1 MKFRKITALLL
12 VLCML
17 LSLSISAFAAEADE
31 HTIYDS
37 APDEEPAIST
47 EAATSGTIQNSGI
60 RWSLD
65 EKGWLTISGSGE
77 APVFQS
83 ADDQPWAAVR
93 EQITE
98 VWFEDVETLSI
109 SDLAYWFEGC
119 TNLTTAELPLAPVIG
134 KHAFYNCPK
143 LSTLTM
149 YYGETVL
156 KSIGEDAFWR
166 EADAGDTL
174 YIAYIIGYPE
184 ATVPFYTYDWAA
196 SNRSSRYFYD
206 LYGVYQN
213 ADAATTALN
222 GIKKA
227 PGISVQSTG
236 SIIGNCPSCGKYSFQ
251 GTYVEVA
258 HSSRG
263 HANYN
268 ECYLCHYVQY
278 LGTYTYKSHGAGGYG
293 SGTCPDCG
301 SHTWVLQSQ
310 QASTCTSN
318 GYRSYS
324 CACGQTKSETIYASG
339 HNYSYGS
346 WEQYSSSQHRRT
358 GSCRNCGD
366 SDYEYASH
374 SMSYGSWSNSS
385 SSQHSRTASC
395 RTCGY
400 STTDYGNH
408 SYSTGSWSKYSD
420 TQHRRS
426 KTCSGCG
433 ASTYDYAN
441 HSYSYGSLVSD
452 SETQHK
458 RTKTCSACGDSG
470 YEYADH
476 TDANGDGK
484 CDDCGATVSL
494 TIKWDAGTNGG
505 TIDGKTSITTTGKP
519 NATATAPTSTPVKAG
534 HAFKGWY
541 TSASG
546 GSLYN
551 TVTITAAKTFYAQF
565 TANSY
570 SVTWDLGD
578 GTTEET
584 KQTYGEAFAG
594 QLEDVLPHGR
604 VRFIRRPLV
613 HVVGVALDGDKAGA
627 GHLCRFRRAE
637 VRRHGIVRILV
648 VILAERDADREDRR
662 FHAVF
667 LQDRIGER
675 VVAEI
680 AVVERDD
687 DRLFRQRLAP
697 QDVGLQLVKGN
708 ALRGEEGV
716 QLAPQLPRHHHALR
730 RQRVHQICRLVK
742 VHAAVYGQPEFAPLR
757 HRRAADADRLRM
769 LRRDALKD
777 RERRQRRKPRAPAAQ
792 VRGQN
797 DLLFKTAC
805 FHGCFRLLFFAVCI
819 IPCWFS
825 VCQFGFASES
835 YNNSRNFSL
844 FALES
849 C

>member
-1 MKFRKITALLL
+1 MKNFKKFTAFVLA
-12 VLCML
+12 LCML
-17 LSLSISAFAAEADE
+17 FSLSISAFAASD
-31 HTIYDS
+31 TI
-37 APDEEPAIST
+37 A
-47 EAATSGTIQNSGI
+47 SGTITDSTI
-60 RWSLD
+60 KWELD
-65 EKGWLTISGSGE
+65 SKGWLTISGSGE

-83 ADDQPWAAVR
+83 ADDQPWAEYR

-98 VWFEDVETLSI
+98 VWFEDMEALNI
-109 SDLAYWFEGC
+109 PDLAYWFEGC
-119 TNLTTAELPLAPVIG
+119 VNLTTAELPLTPVIG
-134 KHAFYNCPK
+134 RHAFYNCPK

-156 KSIGEDAFWR
+156 NSIGEDAFWR
-166 EADAGDTL
+166 EADSGDTL

-184 ATVPFYTYDWAA
+184 ATVPFYTYDWEA
-196 SNRSSRYFYD
+196 SNRNSRYFYD

-213 ADAATTALN
+213 ADAATTAPN

-310 QASTCTSN
+310 QAATCTSN

-346 WEQYSSSQHRRT
+346 WEQYSSSQHRREAY
-358 GSCRNCGD
+358 CRNCGD

-408 SYSTGSWSKYSD
+408 SYSTGSWNKYSD
-420 TQHRRS
+420 TQHRSS

-433 ASTYDYAN
+433 ASTYDYAD
-441 HSYSYGSLVSD
+441 HSYSYGSWVSD

-494 TIKWDAGTNGG
+494 TVTWDAGGNGG
-505 TIDGKTSITTTGKP
+505 TIDGEATYSETVQPNSKP
-519 NATATAPTSTPVKAG
+519 TIPASLPVKKG
-534 HAFKGWY
+534 HSFKGWY
-541 TSASG
+541 TAKTG
-546 GSLYN
+546 GKLYN
-551 TVTITAAKTFYAQF
+551 TVTSITASTTFYAQF
-565 TANSY
+565 EANKY
-570 SVTWDLGD
+570 VVTWNLGT
-578 GTTEET
+578 GKTETTN
-584 KQTYGEAFAG
+584 QTYGEKLVLPTEPTRKNAEFLGWFTEATGGTQVTANNVFMETTDKTYFAHWEITEVFSVTVPVTLPLVVDESG
-594 QLEDVLPHGR
+594 EVHTGSAEIINASTGTVVVSSVSISTKNGWQLVPFATDMAHEKVDARLLGFKINDSETTKTGDAETLVLRGPWDIAENGKLPLSYDAVVSAVSQPVTEQDVLS
-604 VRFIRRPLV
+604 
-613 HVVGVALDGDKAGA
+613 
-627 GHLCRFRRAE
+627 
-637 VRRHGIVRILV
+637 IVFVL
-648 VILAERDADREDRR
+648 EWS
-662 FHAVF
+662 
-667 LQDRIGER
+667 
-675 VVAEI
+675 
-680 AVVERDD
+680 
-687 DRLFRQRLAP
+687 
-697 QDVGLQLVKGN
+697 
-708 ALRGEEGV
+708 EG
-716 QLAPQLPRHHHALR
+716 
-730 RQRVHQICRLVK
+730 
-742 VHAAVYGQPEFAPLR
+742 
-757 HRRAADADRLRM
+757 
-769 LRRDALKD
+769 
-777 RERRQRRKPRAPAAQ
+777 
-792 VRGQN
+792 
-797 DLLFKTAC
+797 
-805 FHGCFRLLFFAVCI
+805 
-819 IPCWFS
+819 
-825 VCQFGFASES
+825 
-835 YNNSRNFSL
+835 
-844 FALES
+844 
-849 C
+849 

>member
-17 LSLSISAFAAEADE
+17 LSLSISAFAAEVDE
-31 HTIYDS
+31 HTVYDS
-37 APDEEPAIST
+37 APDEETVVST
-47 EAATSGTIQNSGI
+47 ETATSGTIQNSGI

-77 APVFQS
+77 APVFTS

-93 EQITE
+93 DQITQ
-98 VWFEDVETLSI
+98 VWFDDMENLQI
-109 SDLAYWFEGC
+109 SDLAYWFEDC
-119 TNLTTAELPLAPVIG
+119 INLTTAELPLAPTIG

-156 KSIGEDAFWR
+156 NSIGEDAFWR
-166 EADAGDTL
+166 EADSGDTL
-174 YIAYIIGYPE
+174 YIGYMIGYPKSS
-184 ATVPFYTYDWAA
+184 VPFHTYDWAA
-196 SNRSSRYFYD
+196 SNRSERYFYD

-213 ADAATTALN
+213 ADAGSAATS

-251 GTYVEVA
+251 GTYVEIA
-258 HSSRG
+258 HSSQG

-268 ECYLCHYVQY
+268 ECYACHYVQY

-310 QASTCTSN
+310 QAATCTSN

-324 CACGQTKSETIYASG
+324 CACGQTKNETIYATG
-339 HNYSYGS
+339 HSYSYGS
-346 WEQYSSSQHRRT
+346 WEQYSASQHRREAY
-358 GSCRNCGD
+358 CRNCGD

-433 ASTYDYAN
+433 ASTYDYAD
-441 HSYSYGSLVSD
+441 HSYSYGSWTRAD
-452 SETQHK
+452 DTQHK
-458 RTKTCSACGDSG
+458 RTKTCSACKTSSE
-470 YEYADH
+470 EYADH
-476 TDANGDGK
+476 VDANGDGK

-494 TIKWDAGTNGG
+494 TVKWDAGTNGG
-505 TIDGKTSITTTGKP
+505 TIDGKASITTTGKP
-519 NATATAPTSTPVKAG
+519 NATATAPTSTPVKTG

-570 SVTWDLGD
+570 TLTWDLGN

-584 KQTYGEAFAG
+584 KQTYGEKLTLPTEPTRKNAEFLGWFTEVNGGTQVDANTIYKTDG
-594 QLEDVLPHGR
+594 DSTYYAHWEITEVFSVTVPVTLPLIVDEGGEVHVGAAEIINASTGDVIVSSVSISTKNGWQLVPYTTDMAHAKVDAKQLGFKINDSVTTKTGDAETFSLTSPWKIAENGKLPLSYDAVVSAVSQPVTEQDVLS
-604 VRFIRRPLV
+604 
-613 HVVGVALDGDKAGA
+613 VVFVLEWK
-627 GHLCRFRRAE
+627 
-637 VRRHGIVRILV
+637 
-648 VILAERDADREDRR
+648 
-662 FHAVF
+662 
-667 LQDRIGER
+667 GE
-675 VVAEI
+675 
-680 AVVERDD
+680 
-687 DRLFRQRLAP
+687 
-697 QDVGLQLVKGN
+697 
-708 ALRGEEGV
+708 
-716 QLAPQLPRHHHALR
+716 
-730 RQRVHQICRLVK
+730 
-742 VHAAVYGQPEFAPLR
+742 
-757 HRRAADADRLRM
+757 
-769 LRRDALKD
+769 
-777 RERRQRRKPRAPAAQ
+777 
-792 VRGQN
+792 
-797 DLLFKTAC
+797 
-805 FHGCFRLLFFAVCI
+805 
-819 IPCWFS
+819 
-825 VCQFGFASES
+825 
-835 YNNSRNFSL
+835 
-844 FALES
+844 
-849 C
+849 

>member
-1 MKFRKITALLL
+1 MKNFKKFTAFVLA
-12 VLCML
+12 LCML
-17 LSLSISAFAAEADE
+17 FSLSISAFAASD
-31 HTIYDS
+31 TI
-37 APDEEPAIST
+37 A
-47 EAATSGTIQNSGI
+47 SGTITDSTI
-60 RWSLD
+60 KWELD
-65 EKGWLTISGSGE
+65 SKGWLTISGSGE

-83 ADDQPWAAVR
+83 ADDQPWAEYR

-98 VWFEDVETLSI
+98 VWFEDMEALNI
-109 SDLAYWFEGC
+109 PDLAYWFEGC
-119 TNLTTAELPLAPVIG
+119 VNLTTAELPLTPVIG
-134 KHAFYNCPK
+134 RHAFYNCPK

-156 KSIGEDAFWR
+156 NSIGEDAFWR
-166 EADAGDTL
+166 EADSGDTL

-184 ATVPFYTYDWAA
+184 ATVPFYTYDWEA
-196 SNRSSRYFYD
+196 SNRNSRYFYD

-213 ADAATTALN
+213 ADAATTAPN

-268 ECYLCHYVQY
+268 ECYACHYVQY

-310 QASTCTSN
+310 QAATCTSN

-346 WEQYSSSQHRRT
+346 WEQYSSSQHRREAY
-358 GSCRNCGD
+358 CRNCGD

-408 SYSTGSWSKYSD
+408 SYSTGSWNKYSD
-420 TQHRRS
+420 TQHRSS

-433 ASTYDYAN
+433 ASTYDYAD
-441 HSYSYGSLVSD
+441 HSYSYGSWVSD

-494 TIKWDAGTNGG
+494 TVTWDAGGNGG
-505 TIDGKTSITTTGKP
+505 TIDGEATYSETVQPNSKP
-519 NATATAPTSTPVKAG
+519 TIPASLPVKKG
-534 HAFKGWY
+534 HSFKGWY
-541 TSASG
+541 TAKTG
-546 GSLYN
+546 GKLYN
-551 TVTITAAKTFYAQF
+551 TVTSITASTTFYAQF
-565 TANSY
+565 EANKY
-570 SVTWDLGD
+570 VVTWNLGT
-578 GTTEET
+578 GKTETTN
-584 KQTYGEAFAG
+584 QTYGEKLVLPTEPTRKNAEFLGWFTEATGGTQVTANNVFMETTDKTYFAHWEITEVFSVTVPVTLPLVVDESG
-594 QLEDVLPHGR
+594 EVHTGSAEIINASTGTVVVSSVSISTKNGWQLVPFATDMAHEKVDARLLGFKINDSETTKTGDAETLVLRGPWDIAENGKLPLSYDAVVSAVSQPVTEQDVLS
-604 VRFIRRPLV
+604 
-613 HVVGVALDGDKAGA
+613 
-627 GHLCRFRRAE
+627 
-637 VRRHGIVRILV
+637 IVFVL
-648 VILAERDADREDRR
+648 EWS
-662 FHAVF
+662 
-667 LQDRIGER
+667 
-675 VVAEI
+675 
-680 AVVERDD
+680 
-687 DRLFRQRLAP
+687 
-697 QDVGLQLVKGN
+697 
-708 ALRGEEGV
+708 EG
-716 QLAPQLPRHHHALR
+716 
-730 RQRVHQICRLVK
+730 
-742 VHAAVYGQPEFAPLR
+742 
-757 HRRAADADRLRM
+757 
-769 LRRDALKD
+769 
-777 RERRQRRKPRAPAAQ
+777 
-792 VRGQN
+792 
-797 DLLFKTAC
+797 
-805 FHGCFRLLFFAVCI
+805 
-819 IPCWFS
+819 
-825 VCQFGFASES
+825 
-835 YNNSRNFSL
+835 
-844 FALES
+844 
-849 C
+849 

>member
-37 APDEEPAIST
+37 APDEEI
-47 EAATSGTIQNSGI
+47 ATQSESASSGTIPGSKIKWELN
-60 RWSLD
+60 
-65 EKGWLTISGSGE
+65 EHNWLTISGSGDCE
-77 APVFQS
+77 PFAS
-83 ADDQPWAAVR
+83 KDDQPWAAVR
-93 EQITE
+93 DQITQ
-98 VWFEDVETLSI
+98 VWFDDMDALRI
-109 SDLAYWFEGC
+109 ADLAYWFEDC
-119 TNLTTAELPLAPVIG
+119 VNLTTAEIPSTTPTIG

-143 LSTLTM
+143 LSTLTI
-149 YYGETVL
+149 YYGEDIL
-156 KSIGEDAFWR
+156 ESIGEEAFWR
-166 EADAGDTL
+166 ETDSGDTL
-174 YIAYIIGYPE
+174 YIGYLIGYPKSS
-184 ATVPFYTYDWAA
+184 VPFHDYDWSS
-196 SNRSSRYFYD
+196 SNRNERYFYD
-206 LYGVYQN
+206 LYGSNSGGTMSASDVSL
-213 ADAATTALN
+213 T
-222 GIKKA
+222 
-227 PGISVQSTG
+227 STG

-310 QASTCTSN
+310 QAATCISN

-324 CACGQTKSETIYASG
+324 CACGQTKNETIYATG
-339 HNYSYGS
+339 HSYSYGS
-346 WEQYSSSQHRRT
+346 WEQYSASQHRREAY
-358 GSCRNCGD
+358 CRNCGD

-385 SSQHSRTASC
+385 SSQHSRSATC

-400 STTDYGNH
+400 STTEYSSH

-433 ASTYDYAN
+433 ASTYDYAD
-441 HSYSYGSLVSD
+441 HSYSYGSWVSD
-452 SETQHK
+452 NETQHK
-458 RTKTCSACGDSG
+458 RSKTCSACGDSS

-494 TIKWDAGTNGG
+494 TITWDAGTNGG
-505 TIDGKTSITTTGKP
+505 TIDGKASITTTGKP

-570 SVTWDLGD
+570 TLTWDLGN

-584 KQTYGEAFAG
+584 KQTYGEKLTLPTEPTRKNAEFLGWFTEANG
-594 QLEDVLPHGR
+594 GTQVDANTIYKTDGDSTYYAHWEITEVFSVTVPVTLPLIVDEGGEVHVGAAEIINASTGDVIVSSVSISTKNGWQLVPYTTDMAHAKVDAKQLGFKINDSVTTKTGDAETFSLTSPWMIAENGKLPLTYDAVVSAVSQPVTEQDVLS
-604 VRFIRRPLV
+604 
-613 HVVGVALDGDKAGA
+613 VVFVLEWK
-627 GHLCRFRRAE
+627 
-637 VRRHGIVRILV
+637 
-648 VILAERDADREDRR
+648 
-662 FHAVF
+662 
-667 LQDRIGER
+667 GE
-675 VVAEI
+675 
-680 AVVERDD
+680 
-687 DRLFRQRLAP
+687 
-697 QDVGLQLVKGN
+697 
-708 ALRGEEGV
+708 
-716 QLAPQLPRHHHALR
+716 
-730 RQRVHQICRLVK
+730 
-742 VHAAVYGQPEFAPLR
+742 
-757 HRRAADADRLRM
+757 
-769 LRRDALKD
+769 
-777 RERRQRRKPRAPAAQ
+777 
-792 VRGQN
+792 
-797 DLLFKTAC
+797 
-805 FHGCFRLLFFAVCI
+805 
-819 IPCWFS
+819 
-825 VCQFGFASES
+825 
-835 YNNSRNFSL
+835 
-844 FALES
+844 
-849 C
+849 

>member
-93 EQITE
+93 DQITE
-98 VWFEDVETLSI
+98 VWFEDVETLTI
-109 SDLAYWFEGC
+109 PDLAYWFEGC
-119 TNLTTAELPLAPVIG
+119 VNLTTAELPLAPVIG
-134 KHAFYNCPK
+134 KHAFYGCSK
-143 LSTLTM
+143 LSTITM

-166 EADAGDTL
+166 EADSGDTL

-196 SNRSSRYFYD
+196 SNRSNRYFYD
-206 LYGVYQN
+206 LYGVYSN
-213 ADAATTALN
+213 ADGAAPTETESGA
-222 GIKKA
+222 KKA
-227 PGISVQSTG
+227 PAKVASRASTG
-236 SIIGNCPSCGKYSFQ
+236 IVGTCPSCKQYSLQ
-251 GTYVEVA
+251 GTYVSTT
-258 HSSRG
+258 HTSRG
-263 HANYN
+263 HQEYY
-268 ECYLCHYVQY
+268 ECYKCHYVQN
-278 LGTYTYKSHGAGGYG
+278 LGTYVYKDHGSGSYG
-293 SGTCPDCG
+293 SWTCPDCG
-301 SHTWVLQSQ
+301 SHTWVLDYEND
-310 QASTCTSN
+310 ATCTRN
-318 GYRSYS
+318 GYREYS
-324 CACGQTKSETIYASG
+324 CDCGQSKRETIYATG
-339 HNYSYGS
+339 HSYSYGS
-346 WEQYSSSQHRRT
+346 WEQYSASQHRREAY
-358 GSCRNCGD
+358 CRNCGD

-441 HSYSYGSLVSD
+441 HSYSYGSWVSD

-494 TIKWDAGTNGG
+494 TVTWDAGSNGG
-505 TIDGKTSITTTGKP
+505 TIDGKASFSETVKP
-519 NATATAPTSTPVKAG
+519 NSKPTAPGSVPVKTG
-534 HAFKGWY
+534 YTFKGWF
-541 TSASG
+541 TAKTG
-546 GSLYN
+546 GSFYS
-551 TVTITAAKTFYAQF
+551 TVTITSSTTFYAQF
-565 TANSY
+565 AANKY
-570 SVTWDLGD
+570 TVTWDLGI
-578 GTTEET
+578 GQSETTE
-584 KQTYGEAFAG
+584 QTYGEK
-594 QLEDVLPHGR
+594 LLLPKDPERKNAEFLGWFTEKDGGTEVDSNTIYTTDGETTYYAHWEITE
-604 VRFIRRPLV
+604 VFSVTVPVTLPLIVDESGEV
-613 HVVGVALDGDKAGA
+613 HTGT
-627 GHLCRFRRAE
+627 
-637 VRRHGIVRILV
+637 
-648 VILAERDADREDRR
+648 
-662 FHAVF
+662 
-667 LQDRIGER
+667 
-675 VVAEI
+675 AEI
-680 AVVERDD
+680 INGSTGEVVVSSVSISTKNGWQLVPYTTDMAHEKVDAQLLGFKINGAQTTKNGNVETFALSAPWEIAENSRMTLSYDAVVSAVSKAITEQEV
-687 DRLFRQRLAP
+687 LSVVFVLEW
-697 QDVGLQLVKGN
+697 
-708 ALRGEEGV
+708 RGE
-716 QLAPQLPRHHHALR
+716 
-730 RQRVHQICRLVK
+730 
-742 VHAAVYGQPEFAPLR
+742 
-757 HRRAADADRLRM
+757 
-769 LRRDALKD
+769 
-777 RERRQRRKPRAPAAQ
+777 
-792 VRGQN
+792 
-797 DLLFKTAC
+797 
-805 FHGCFRLLFFAVCI
+805 
-819 IPCWFS
+819 
-825 VCQFGFASES
+825 
-835 YNNSRNFSL
+835 
-844 FALES
+844 
-849 C
+849 

>member
-1 MKFRKITALLL
+1 MKMRKITALLL
-12 VLCML
+12 VLCMAF
-17 LSLSISAFAAEADE
+17 SLSISAFAAEEHDHHE
-31 HTIYDS
+31 HTVYES
-37 APDEEPAIST
+37 APDEEIAVQSASG
-47 EAATSGTIQNSGI
+47 ESETSGTIPCSSI
-60 RWSLD
+60 KWSLD
-65 EKGWLTISGSGE
+65 SNGWLTISGSGE

-83 ADDQPWAAVR
+83 ADDQPWATVR
-93 EQITE
+93 EEITE
-98 VWFEDVETLSI
+98 VWFEDMETLSI

-134 KHAFYNCPK
+134 KHAFYGCSK

-166 EADAGDTL
+166 ETDSGDTL
-174 YIAYIIGYPE
+174 YIAYLIGYPE

-196 SNRSSRYFYD
+196 SNRSDRYFYD
-206 LYGVYQN
+206 LYGVYSSTP
-213 ADAATTALN
+213 ADS

-227 PGISVQSTG
+227 PGASVQSTG
-236 SIIGNCPSCGKYSFQ
+236 TIIGNCPSCGKYAFQ

-268 ECYLCHYVQY
+268 ECNSCHYVQY

-310 QASTCTSN
+310 QAATCTSN

-339 HNYSYGS
+339 HSYSYGS

-358 GSCRNCGD
+358 GSCRNCGAT
-366 SDYEYASH
+366 DYDYASH
-374 SMSYGSWSNSS
+374 SMSYGSWSNAS

-400 STTDYGNH
+400 STTEYGSH
-408 SYSTGSWSKYSD
+408 SYSTGTWSKYSD
-420 TQHRRS
+420 AQHRRS

-433 ASTYDYAN
+433 ASTYDYAD
-441 HSYSYGSLVSD
+441 HSYSYGAWSKVD
-452 SETQHK
+452 DTQHK

-470 YEYADH
+470 EEHADH
-476 TDANGDGK
+476 RDSNADGI

-505 TIDGKTSITTTGKP
+505 SIDGKASVTTTGKP
-519 NATATAPTSTPVKAG
+519 NTTATAPTSMPVKTG

-570 SVTWDLGD
+570 TLTWDLGN

-584 KQTYGEAFAG
+584 KQTYGEKLTLPTEPTRKNAEFLGWFTEANG
-594 QLEDVLPHGR
+594 GTQVDANTIYKTDADSTYYAHWEITEVFSVTVPVTLPLIVDEGGEVHVGAAEIINASTGDVIVSSVSISTKNGWQLVPYTTDMAHAKVDAKQLGFKINDSVTTKTGDAETFSLTSPWKIAENGKLPLSYDAVVSAVSQPVTEQDVLS
-604 VRFIRRPLV
+604 
-613 HVVGVALDGDKAGA
+613 VVFVLEWK
-627 GHLCRFRRAE
+627 
-637 VRRHGIVRILV
+637 
-648 VILAERDADREDRR
+648 
-662 FHAVF
+662 
-667 LQDRIGER
+667 GE
-675 VVAEI
+675 
-680 AVVERDD
+680 
-687 DRLFRQRLAP
+687 
-697 QDVGLQLVKGN
+697 
-708 ALRGEEGV
+708 
-716 QLAPQLPRHHHALR
+716 
-730 RQRVHQICRLVK
+730 
-742 VHAAVYGQPEFAPLR
+742 
-757 HRRAADADRLRM
+757 
-769 LRRDALKD
+769 
-777 RERRQRRKPRAPAAQ
+777 
-792 VRGQN
+792 
-797 DLLFKTAC
+797 
-805 FHGCFRLLFFAVCI
+805 
-819 IPCWFS
+819 
-825 VCQFGFASES
+825 
-835 YNNSRNFSL
+835 
-844 FALES
+844 
-849 C
+849 